1 MQKVLIAGL
10 GSFCMALI
18 VILVIATL
26 AMDKDGP
33 VIEYTGEQFTYS
45 EGMDTSKLLVDVTA
59 KDNRDGDV
67 TSSLIIENIVTLDE
81 VDSAVIIYAAKDKA
95 NNITT
100 RERIIDYHSGGKPQG
115 ESQEETEE
123 VQTSA
128 GVETALD
135 PDVEAEDSSDEGNA
149 DEESAEADQASNDAR
164 EKALAEGKP
173 YLVLTTHEVTLKK
186 GDTFNYANYIKEAVD
201 DKDNVYRQIRISR
214 TFDMEKAGTYD
225 VEVYVQDSEGNNS
238 NKEMIKLTVEE

>member
-18 VILVIATL
+18 VILVIATM
-26 AMDKDGP
+26 AMDKEGP

-100 RERIIDYHSGGKPQG
+100 KERIVDYNGGANPNG
-115 ESQEETEE
+115 ELQEEAEE